1 LNTALDI
8 LIVDDEEIV
17 HATLGLYLRQLG
29 HQIEK
34 ALDGSTASRMIEE
47 REYDLALFDVHI
59 PEVDGIA
66 LLRMVKEKR
75 PEMTVVIITGY
86 GTMDIAVSGLRLG
99 ATDFLTKPI
108 NFDDLNLVLEKAQL
122 VRDHQRNR
130 RRIHE
135 KNYAVQSQKGGDVR
149 RNGLIGKSAAI
160 AEVRDQLRLAI
171 EAGCD
176 TILLSGE
183 TGTGKEVVAR
193 EIHFTASPEPGPFI
207 AVSCPALPEAL
218 VESELF
224 GHIKGSFTGAI
235 EDRVGCFELANGGTL
250 FLDEIADLS
259 PGAQAKLLRAL
270 ETRTVRRVGGA
281 KETAINV
288 RVVAATNVPL
298 EALVSTKRFRQD
310 LFYRLNAF
318 TIRLAP
324 LRERRE
330 DILPLAEYFL
340 SSFSEAKGLSVAGLS
355 KEAEAMLC
363 AHSYPGNTRELKNLV
378 ERVAILRRD
387 GWIEAQDIAQIITIM
402 PSDPVSTEDM
412 ESGRIRFALERAR
425 WNRRE
430 AAKFL
435 EMPYSTLRHKM
446 RRYGID

>member
-1 LNTALDI
+1 MNTALDI

-29 HQIEK
+29 HQVEK
-34 ALDGSTASRMIEE
+34 ALDGSTASRMIEK

-66 LLRMVKEKR
+66 LLRMVKDKR

-160 AEVRDQLRLAI
+160 AEVRGQLRLAI

-363 AHSYPGNTRELKNLV
+363 AHSYPGNTRELRNLV

>member
-29 HQIEK
+29 HQVEK
-34 ALDGSTASRMIEE
+34 ALDGSTASRMIEK

-66 LLRMVKEKR
+66 LLRMVKDKR

-160 AEVRDQLRLAI
+160 AEVRGQLRLAI

-363 AHSYPGNTRELKNLV
+363 AHSYPGNTRELRNLV

>member
-1 LNTALDI
+1 MNTALDI

-363 AHSYPGNTRELKNLV
+363 AHSYPGNTRELRNLV